1 MNEFLQ
7 KISLFAD
14 LSPGD
19 LDRLSQLV
27 EVVQLPAGAQLFAEG
42 SASDRAYI
50 IKEGQ
55 IDIRKASG
63 TGDVLLATRQPGE
76 VIGEMSLLDDA
87 PRLASAQ
94 ARTDSIL
101 LAIGQAQFNHLLDT
115 SPAATR
121 AILRLLI
128 SRWRTTQAA
137 LQNAQDELE
146 QRVEARTAELAQAN
160 AALQV
165 EIVERRQAEQMQA
178 ALYRIADAAS
188 AAEDMP
194 EFYTA
199 MHRIVGKLM
208 YARNFY
214 IARYD
219 EATGMVTF
227 PYFVDEIDSHHAPQK
242 LKKGGLAPYV
252 IRTGQPY
259 HDSPE
264 KFAKLLQQG
273 EVELIGQPSVDWLGV
288 PLKAEGRTLGALVV
302 QSYTEGIC
310 YSEKD
315 LNLLTFVAQH
325 IATAWQR
332 KQAEAALRQAHD
344 ELEQRVVERTAELS
358 QANTALQAEIAE
370 RQRAEQ
376 VQATLYRI
384 ADAASTAAD
393 IQEFYNALHRIVGE
407 LMYANNFYIALYD
420 EARQMINFPFFVD
433 EVDSNIPDP
442 HLWEKMG
449 LGEAKGLTT
458 YVLRTGQPLL
468 ATPEVQQEL
477 IRQDEIELIG
487 APPVDWLGVP
497 LKTGGRTLGVLV
509 VQSYVETIHYSH
521 KDLDLLAFVAQH
533 IAAAL
538 EQVRLQTETRERA
551 AELAIINSVSQALT
565 SQLEPNAVI
574 DLVGDKLR
582 ELFDT
587 QFIFIAL
594 YDRQTNLIHF
604 PYFWDMDHREIAE
617 EPLVF
622 GQGLTS
628 RILESRQPQL
638 INTDWERRAT
648 ELGAVSM
655 TGEMPKASLG
665 VPIIVGEDVIGVI
678 FLQSIE
684 RENFFSDADV
694 RLLTTIAANVGVAL
708 QNTRLFTETK
718 HLLEE
723 SRQRT
728 AELATVNTVSE
739 ALIAELELD
748 ALLELIGEQMRQTFA
763 ADIVYVAL
771 YDPQTQMIHFPYE
784 YEFGQRLESKPIR
797 FGQGLTSKIIASGQ
811 PLLLNREQDYDALK
825 IGRLGARSKSYLGVP
840 ILVGNQTIGVISVQS
855 TQKEGRFDNS
865 DARLLT
871 TIAANVGAAIQNAR
885 LFAET
890 QQRLRELASIS
901 NISQALVSQLELNP
915 MIDLIGDKLR
925 EIFPV
930 NYIFIALHDKATNL
944 VSFPYWWNNDGQEKE
959 FEGKLVFGEGLTSH
973 ILRSGQPHLVNSDWV
988 QRTAELRPD
997 TRGYNQIPSVP

>member
-1 MNEFLQ
+1 MT
-7 KISLFAD
+7 
-14 LSPGD
+14 P
-19 LDRLSQLV
+19 
-27 EVVQLPAGAQLFAEG
+27 
-42 SASDRAYI
+42 
-50 IKEGQ
+50 
-55 IDIRKASG
+55 
-63 TGDVLLATRQPGE
+63 
-76 VIGEMSLLDDA
+76 
-87 PRLASAQ
+87 
-94 ARTDSIL
+94 
-101 LAIGQAQFNHLLDT
+101 
-115 SPAATR
+115 
-121 AILRLLI
+121 
-128 SRWRTTQAA
+128 
-137 LQNAQDELE
+137 
-146 QRVEARTAELAQAN
+146 
-160 AALQV
+160 
-165 EIVERRQAEQMQA
+165 
-178 ALYRIADAAS
+178 
-188 AAEDMP
+188 
-194 EFYTA
+194 
-199 MHRIVGKLM
+199 
-208 YARNFY
+208 
-214 IARYD
+214 
-219 EATGMVTF
+219 
-227 PYFVDEIDSHHAPQK
+227 
-242 LKKGGLAPYV
+242 
-252 IRTGQPY
+252 
-259 HDSPE
+259 PE
-264 KFAKLLQQG
+264 KFARLLEQG

-288 PLKAEGRTLGALVV
+288 PLKTEGRTLGALVV
-302 QSYTEGIC
+302 QSYTEGIR

-344 ELEQRVVERTAELS
+344 ELEQRVGERTAELS

-376 VQATLYRI
+376 VQAALYRI

-393 IQEFYNALHRIVGE
+393 IKEFYTALHRIVGE

-433 EVDSNIPDP
+433 EVDPNIPDP
-442 HLWEKMG
+442 RLWEKMG

-468 ATPEVQQEL
+468 ATPEVAQEL
-477 IRQDEIELIG
+477 IRQGEIELIG

-497 LKTGGRTLGVLV
+497 LRTGGHTLGMLV
-509 VQSYVETIHYSH
+509 VQSYTKTIRYSY

-538 EQVRLQTETRERA
+538 ERVRLQTETRERA
-551 AELAIINSVSQALT
+551 AELAIINSVGQALT

-587 QFIFIAL
+587 QFAFIAL

-604 PYFWDMDHREIAE
+604 PYFWDVDHREIAE
-617 EPLVF
+617 EPLMF

-628 RILESRQPQL
+628 RVLESRQPQL

-655 TGEMPKASLG
+655 AGEMPKASLG

-678 FLQSIE
+678 MLQNTE
-684 RENFFSDADV
+684 HENFFTDADV

-708 QNTRLFTETK
+708 QNTRLFAETK
-718 HLLEE
+718 RLLAE

-763 ADIVYVAL
+763 ADIVYVGL
-771 YDPQTQMIHFPYE
+771 YDPQTQIIHFPYE
-784 YEFGQRLESKPIR
+784 YELGRRLESEPIR
-797 FGQGLTSKIIASGQ
+797 FGQGLTSKIIESGQ
-811 PLLLNREQDYDALK
+811 PLLLNQEQDYDALK

-840 ILVGNQTIGVISVQS
+840 ILVGNQAIGVISVQS
-855 TQKEGRFDNS
+855 AQKEGRFDNS
-865 DARLLT
+865 DVRLLT

-930 NYIFIALHDKATNL
+930 NHIFIALYDKATNL
-944 VSFPYWWNNDGQEKE
+944 ISFPYWWNNDGQGKE
-959 FEGKLVFGEGLTSH
+959 FEEKLVFGEGLTSN
-973 ILRSGQPHLVNSDWV
+973 ILRSCQPHLVNSDWV

-997 TRGYNQIPSVP
+997 LRGYNQIPKCSLGVPIMVGDEAIGVIMLQSSEQNASGSTRKRSSVRPQVGTTIPGIAEARRDTCGR